1 MFGQQSTMCSADHVG
16 NLVNQRSAMKSSG
29 RIAQLM
35 MHTSPLEQTGARDA
49 GGMNVYVVETAKRL
63 ANSGISVDIFTR
75 ATSAS
80 LPPRVEIVPGVE
92 VHHITAGPYEGLT
105 KEELPSQMC
114 TMASELLRVEA
125 NHPRGYYD
133 LIHSHYWISGQVGLL
148 AADRWDVPLVHTM
161 HTMAKVKNLAL
172 ADHDQPEPVAR
183 AIGEEQ
189 IVAGAKALI
198 ANTDAEAANLV
209 TLYDACPD
217 RVHVVAPGV
226 DLDHFSPGGGRREAR
241 VQLGLDKDS
250 LILAF
255 VGRIQPHKG
264 PDVLISAAG
273 EMIKHDPLMKS
284 KLQILII
291 GGVSGGT
298 GEELGRLQA
307 LARFLGIHD
316 RIKFIPP
323 VSREELPHWYR
334 AADLV
339 CVPSHSE
346 SLGLVALEAQACG
359 TPVVAAAVGGLRTA
373 VADGFSGS
381 LVDGHDSRSWSA
393 VLTRLLQ
400 EPQRRIALSMGALQH
415 ARRFG
420 WEATARGTI
429 DIYDRLLAEPSAV
442 VRSLA

>member
-1 MFGQQSTMCSADHVG
+1 
-16 NLVNQRSAMKSSG
+16 MKSTG

-63 ANSGISVDIFTR
+63 AKSGIAVDIFTR
-75 ATSAS
+75 ATSGG
-80 LPPRVEIVPGVE
+80 LPPVVEIVPGVE

-105 KEELPSQMC
+105 KEDLPSQMC

-125 NHPRGYYD
+125 NRPRGYYD

-148 AADRWDVPLVHTM
+148 AAQRWNVPLVHTM

-209 TLYDACPD
+209 SLYNACPD
-217 RVHVVAPGV
+217 LVHVVAPGV
-226 DLDHFSPGGGRREAR
+226 DLEHFAPGGGRREAR
-241 VQLGLDKDS
+241 VQLGLDKDD

-273 EMIKHDPLMKS
+273 EMVKHDPIIRS
-284 KLQILII
+284 KLKILII
-291 GGVSGGT
+291 GGVSGGN
-298 GEELGRLQA
+298 GDELNRLQS

-316 RIKFIPP
+316 RVQFIPP

-339 CVPSHSE
+339 CVPSYSE
-346 SLGLVALEAQACG
+346 SFGLVALEAQACG

-381 LVDGHDSRSWSA
+381 LVDGHDARSWSA

-420 WEATARGTI
+420 WETTARGTI
-429 DIYDRLLAEPSAV
+429 DIYDRLLAEPSV
-442 VRSLA
+442 SVRSLA